1 MACEDFPC
9 CGHENSCCP
18 NYDASGRQLD
28 MVCLCG
34 KRLPRNNPVSICNS
48 CLNDSAREDG
58 YYDDVDESMDD
69 WAAVRWQRL
78 HDDDVDESMDGD
90 MESGLAS
97 AGFGNDEDY
106 YNETPMFE
114 DYGGE

>member
-1 MACEDFPC
+1 
-9 CGHENSCCP
+9 
-18 NYDASGRQLD
+18 

-69 WAAVRWQRL
+69 WAAARWQRL
-78 HDDDVDESMDGD
+78 HDDDESMDGD

-106 YNETPMFE
+106 CNETPMFE